1 MIMDYKLIA
10 LDLDGTLCDDH
21 KTVTPKTAAALKKVQ
36 EQGVRVVLAS
46 ARPLHGLFREMHAI
60 DCDKHHGI
68 LIAYN
73 GGKIVDASTKE
84 ILSQTVIPRDLAVE
98 VLRYLKDFPVSPI
111 IDDGEIFYAESA
123 DTYKLD
129 HECANNA
136 MDYIIVSSLA
146 DSLNFDPVKILTSV
160 QPEELYDVLS
170 VIGGPYK
177 DRLEFVRTAPFY
189 IEVMPKNIHK
199 AASLKYVCEQLGI
212 QPEEVIAF
220 GDAENDLEMIQFA
233 GHGVA
238 MGNACDALK
247 EAADEVT
254 LSNNEDGI
262 AHSLKQ
268 LFDFL

>member
-1 MIMDYKLIA
+1 MSYKLIA
-10 LDLDGTLCDDH
+10 LDLDGTLCNDE
-21 KTVTPKTAAALKKVQ
+21 KAVTPRTAAALKQAQKH
-36 EQGVRVVLAS
+36 GIRVALAS

-84 ILSQTVIPRDLAVE
+84 ILSQTIIPHDLAVE
-98 VLRYLKDFPVSPI
+98 VLHYLKDFPVSPI
-111 IDDGEIFYAESA
+111 IDDGEQFYAESE

-129 HECANNA
+129 HECSNNT
-136 MDYIIVSSLA
+136 MDCTIVPSLA
-146 DSLNFDPVKILTSV
+146 DALDFDLVKILTSV
-160 QPEELYDVLS
+160 QPEQLYDVLS
-170 VIGGPYK
+170 VIGKPYE

-199 AASLKYVCEQLGI
+199 AASLQLVCEKLGI
-212 QPEEVIAF
+212 RPEEVIAF

-247 EAADEVT
+247 DAADEVT
-254 LSNNEDGI
+254 LSNNDDGI
-262 AHSLKQ
+262 ALSLEH
-268 LFDFL
+268 LLDFLS